1 MSNAVYDKTIGNLKK
16 RIKIRVTK
24 NSQDFIKYT
33 SRPTCVNWKAF
44 KNNLGAT
51 LRPQKLTLD
60 YYLLTLTQ
68 TVYVM
73 NLMKKFIQKMCKY
86 KELFDLCNVPVSSK
100 YYYSD
105 NKKVVGKMKDEY
117 GGKQILK
124 FVDLKSQMYL
134 ILDGSNNKKY
144 MLLQSFQNFTIHY
157 LTKRFLDTQ

>member
-1 MSNAVYDKTIGNLKK
+1 MNNAVYGKTMGNLKK

-33 SRPTCVNWKAF
+33 SRLTCVNWKAF

-51 LRPQKLTLD
+51 LRSQKLTLD

-73 NLMKKFIQKMCKY
+73 NFMKKFIQ

-100 YYYSD
+100 YYCSD

-117 GGKQILK
+117 GEKQILK
-124 FVDLKSQMYL
+124 FVDLKSKMYL
-134 ILDGSNNKKY
+134 ILDESNNEKY

-157 LTKRFLDTQ
+157 LIKRFLDTQ